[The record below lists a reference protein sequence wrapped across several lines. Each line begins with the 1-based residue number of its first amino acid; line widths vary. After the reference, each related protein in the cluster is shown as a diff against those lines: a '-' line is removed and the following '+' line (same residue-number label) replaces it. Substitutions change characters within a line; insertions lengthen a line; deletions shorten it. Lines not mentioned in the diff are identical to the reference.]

1 MTTLPQDSLQ
11 EGTFDALQ
19 GQFLTD
25 RSSEKEAEKHKKLK
39 KKYNKLLDKHK
50 KLKKAYKQQSAELQR
65 LREQADSKKL
75 FWKTLSIS
83 APKAIQF
90 DCDIYNAKHREKML
104 DKQLSFE
111 MYNKKHKKKHKK
123 NKSNLVT

>member
-1 MTTLPQDSLQ
+1 MTIPNTNSQD
-11 EGTFDALQ
+11 GTFDALQ
-19 GQFLTD
+19 GQPLCCE
-25 RSSEKEAEKHKKLK
+25 SSEMEDKKYKKLK
-39 KKYNKLLDKHK
+39 KKHNKLSDKHK
-50 KLKKAYKQQSAELQR
+50 KLKKAFERQSAELQR

-75 FWKTLSIS
+75 LWKTLSIS

-90 DCDIYNAKHREKML
+90 CCDIYNAKHREKML